1 MGEDKGGG
9 WVKRRYEVRLVFEE
23 GTVGPVKV
31 EVRELGEKQL
41 RLSIREALELADR
54 IRRVHERV
62 RG

>member
-1 MGEDKGGG
+1 
-9 WVKRRYEVRLVFEE
+9 VRLVFEE